1 MKKINQDF
9 FYWTVW
15 LTLVFMWNYGYPN
28 ATPIYDV
35 LVAVTLSIIFILIKK
50 EKKVVLTIRIE

>member
-1 MKKINQDF
+1 MKMKKINQDF

-50 EKKVVLTIRIE
+50 